1 MKRSFITIEAVRSHL
16 AELGINSGDVIFIAA
31 DIMRLG
37 YFNGNRQKT
46 LDDIVGVLISL
57 VGSEGTLVIPAYTD
71 TFYKFRKKP
80 EIVFN
85 ESVNSNSGNLAN
97 HLLNYTGALRSKHPT
112 NSLVAIGRQAEFILS
127 DHDEKSLSYTPLF
140 KIIELGGKNLML
152 ACFDKF
158 SLAPMALHA
167 AQEKLGYSVN
177 HWQSGLIQS
186 YYFKNG
192 KKLLF
197 TRMDI
202 GGCVSGSHKFLG
214 YHFMMD
220 AIKILKFGS
229 VTSALIDTNKSY
241 DIFVSILKKNPEIL
255 KCDDTSCHDCYG
267 SKIYNPRKFVYHWL
281 CFIFRKIVYLSRLS
295 R

>member
-1 MKRSFITIEAVRSHL
+1 MKRSFLTIEAFRSHL
-16 AELGINSGDVIFIAA
+16 IELGIDFGDVIFIAA

-37 YFNGNRQKT
+37 YFNENRQNT

-57 VGSEGTLVIPAYTD
+57 IGSEGTLVIPAYTD
-71 TFYKFRKKP
+71 TFYKFSKKP
-80 EIVFN
+80 DVVFS
-85 ESVNSNSGNLAN
+85 ESVRSNSGNLAN
-97 HLLNYTGALRSKHPT
+97 HLLNYPGALRSKHPT
-112 NSLVAIGRQAEFILS
+112 NSLVAIGKQAEFILS
-127 DHDEKSLSYTPLF
+127 GHDEKSLCYTPLL

-197 TRMDI
+197 TRIDI
-202 GGCVSGSHKFLG
+202 GGCVSGAHKLLG

-229 VTSALIDTNKSY
+229 ATSALIDTHKSY
-241 DIFVSILKKNPEIL
+241 NIFVSILKRNPEIL
-255 KCDDTSCHDCYG
+255 KCDDIYCHDCYG
-267 SKIYNPRKFVYHWL
+267 SKIYNPRKYIWHWL
-281 CFIFRKIVYLSRLS
+281 SFIFRKIVSVS
-295 R
+295 KF